1 MSAARP
7 PRPEGEPAEPGIA
20 DRLAAVLDRADE
32 GDITVRSLVE
42 AFGPGAFGL
51 LLVLL
56 NLPSVVF
63 APPVLAGIAAVPT
76 AFFGAQMLLGH
87 ARPWLPEVLL
97 DRTVAAPALRR
108 VLATARPLLD
118 RLDRMGRPRL
128 AFAAGP
134 VAFRLFGLSAIVAAL
149 IVLVPIP
156 GTNVLPALSLV
167 TMAVASI
174 RRDGLLF
181 LVGLALGVAG
191 LALVVAAMG
200 LAVEALRW
208 LWSALA

>member
-1 MSAARP
+1 M
-7 PRPEGEPAEPGIA
+7 
-20 DRLAAVLDRADE
+20 
-32 GDITVRSLVE
+32 
-42 AFGPGAFGL
+42 
-51 LLVLL
+51 
-56 NLPSVVF
+56 
-63 APPVLAGIAAVPT
+63 
-76 AFFGAQMLLGH
+76 
-87 ARPWLPEVLL
+87 
-97 DRTVAAPALRR
+97 
-108 VLATARPLLD
+108 
-118 RLDRMGRPRL
+118 
-128 AFAAGP
+128 
-134 VAFRLFGLSAIVAAL
+134 AAL